1 MVFVYEIGYIRSAFS
16 TPATTTTTA
25 APTPAEPNT
34 TPESG
39 AESTPQPAISTPE
52 STLLMGE
59 EYQTMVRNI
68 IDMGYDRSQ
77 VIQALRA
84 SFNNPDRA
92 VEYLINGI
100 PVMDEQE
107 TVRYFLICYILLIS
121 IMHLFR

>member
-1 MVFVYEIGYIRSAFS
+1 
-16 TPATTTTTA
+16 
-25 APTPAEPNT
+25 
-34 TPESG
+34 
-39 AESTPQPAISTPE
+39 
-52 STLLMGE
+52 MGE

-100 PVMDEQE
+100 PPMDEQE
-107 TVRYFLICYILLIS
+107 TVSNIKCYNFEYIHKNNCPYGNIAVLKQFYFS
-121 IMHLFR
+121 IFSVHTIIIK

>member
-1 MVFVYEIGYIRSAFS
+1 MTSVP
-16 TPATTTTTA
+16 TPIETTTPIQETA
-25 APTPAEPNT
+25 A
-34 TPESG
+34 
-39 AESTPQPAISTPE
+39 AESIPQPVIPTPE

-107 TVRYFLICYILLIS
+107 TVRLKFN
-121 IMHLFR
+121 FK